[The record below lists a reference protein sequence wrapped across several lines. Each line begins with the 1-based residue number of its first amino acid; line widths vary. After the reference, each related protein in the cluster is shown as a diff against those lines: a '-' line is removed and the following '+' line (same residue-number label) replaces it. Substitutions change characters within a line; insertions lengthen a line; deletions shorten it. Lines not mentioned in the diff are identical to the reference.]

1 MMEDI
6 RDPDAFRRHVLGT
19 SGPVVVLFSATW
31 CPFCRRF
38 TPEFAKLSQ
47 ELRIRTATVHL
58 DDYENPLWEDYAV
71 DVVPTIALFRG
82 GELVD
87 RQDGVLGYGLDR
99 RAVRDF
105 VGRVSPLLA

>member
-1 MMEDI
+1 MEEA
-6 RDPDAFRRHVLGT
+6 RDPDAFRRIVLE
-19 SGPVVVLFSATW
+19 SPEPAVVMFWATW

-38 TPEFAKLSQ
+38 KSEFERLRD
-47 ELRIRTATVHL
+47 ELRARFVSVFL
-58 DDYENPLWEDYAV
+58 DDESNPLWEDYAV